1 MTTHARIQDFDDAGY
16 DPFHAAAQ
24 TGGES
29 GLGDIYPELARL
41 RREAPVQAMDIR
53 AHFGLQPDITTTD
66 MRKVAVLGYEAAS
79 EVLSDSAAYSNTVY
93 DRNLGVSFGRSITT
107 MDPPEHPGFRR
118 AFQAGFMKP
127 MLASWSETIVPRM
140 IHRLIDGF
148 AGEGR
153 SELVGDF
160 TLHFPFHFIH
170 ELMQLPVEDRFTFQK
185 LAFAQVNVWFDRDH
199 AYEAIEKL
207 RAYLTDLVRFRRD
220 YPASE
225 DDFVH
230 VVANATVD
238 GERLPD
244 EVAIAFFRQ
253 LMNAGG
259 DTSYHGFSSVLAGL
273 LTHPDQ
279 LAAVRADRSLVG
291 RAIEEG
297 LRWNCPVPIIQRTP
311 TSPQALAGV
320 EVRPGDR
327 LDVVL
332 AAANRDESVYEDPDA
347 FDVQRPPRRHMAFG
361 YAAHLCLG
369 QHLAR
374 MEMGVALNALLDRLP
389 NLRLDPDHPPPVID
403 GLSLR
408 GPHAVHVRF
417 DPEAAH

>member
-1 MTTHARIQDFDDAGY
+1 MTTHVRIQDFDDARY
-16 DPFHAAAQ
+16 DPFGAAAGI
-24 TGGES
+24 GGES

-41 RREAPVQAMDIR
+41 RRAAPVQVLDIR
-53 AHFGLQPDITTTD
+53 RCFGLQPDITTTA

-79 EVLSDSAAYSNTVY
+79 QVLGDPAAYSNEVY
-93 DRNLGVSFGRSITT
+93 SHNLGVSFGRSITT

-118 AFQAGFMKP
+118 AFQVGFMKP

-140 IHRLIDGF
+140 VGRLIDGF
-148 AGEGR
+148 AHRGR
-153 SELVGDF
+153 AELVSAF

-170 ELMQLPVEDRFTFQK
+170 ELMQLPQEDRLTFQK
-185 LAFAQVNVWFDRDH
+185 LAFAQVNVFFDRQH

-207 RAYLTDLVRFRRD
+207 KAYLTELVRWRRD
-220 YPASE
+220 HPVSD

-230 VVANATVD
+230 AIANATVD
-238 GERLPD
+238 GERLHE

-273 LTHPDQ
+273 LTHPRQ
-279 LAAVRADRSLVG
+279 LDAVRDDRSLVG

-311 TSPQALAGV
+311 VAATEVAGV
-320 EVRPGDR
+320 EVAPGDR

-332 AAANRDESVYEDPDA
+332 AAANRDESVYEDPDR
-347 FDVQRPPRRHMAFG
+347 FDINRPARRHLAFG
-361 YAAHLCLG
+361 YGAHLCLG

-389 NLRLDPDHPPPVID
+389 NLRLDTDHSPPVID

-408 GPHAVHVRF
+408 GPHALHVRF
-417 DPEAAH
+417 DAR

>member
-1 MTTHARIQDFDDAGY
+1 MTAHVTIQDFADTTY

-24 TGGES
+24 MGGES
-29 GLGDIYPELARL
+29 GLGDIYPKLAEL
-41 RREAPVQAMDIR
+41 RRAAPVQTIDIR
-53 AHFGLQPDITTTD
+53 TQFGLAPDITTED

-79 EVLSDSAAYSNTVY
+79 AVLGDADAYSNEVY
-93 DRNLGVSFGRSITT
+93 NRNLGVSFGRSITT

-118 AFQAGFMKP
+118 AFQAGFMKS
-127 MLASWSETIVPRM
+127 MLANWSETIVPRM
-140 IHRLIDGF
+140 VDGLIDGF
-148 AGEGR
+148 AQDGR
-153 SELVGDF
+153 TELVNAF

-170 ELMQLPVEDRFTFQK
+170 ELMQLPLADRLTFQK
-185 LAFAQVNVWFDRDH
+185 LAFAQVNVWFDREH

-207 RAYLTDLVRFRRD
+207 KAYLTDLVRFRKD
-220 YPASE
+220 NPVGD

-230 VVANATVD
+230 AVANGMVD
-238 GERLPD
+238 GEPLPED
-244 EVAIAFFRQ
+244 VAVGFFRQ

-259 DTSYHGFSSVLAGL
+259 DTSYHGFSSVLTGL
-273 LTHPDQ
+273 LTHPEQ
-279 LAAVRADRSLVG
+279 LEAVRADRSLVS

-311 TSPQALAGV
+311 IRQMELAGV
-320 EVRPGDR
+320 ELRPGDR

-332 AAANRDESVYEDPDA
+332 AAANRDDAVYENPDA
-347 FDVQRPPRRHMAFG
+347 FDIERPARRHMAFG
-361 YAAHLCLG
+361 YGAHLCLG

-389 NLRLDPDHPPPVID
+389 NLRLDPDRPPPVID

-408 GPHAVHVRF
+408 GPHAIHVRF
-417 DPEAAH
+417 DPERVA

>member
-1 MTTHARIQDFDDAGY
+1 MTEHARIRDFDDASY
-16 DPFHAAAQ
+16 DPFHAAAS

-41 RREAPVQAMDIR
+41 RRQAPVQVLDIR
-53 AHFGLQPDITTTD
+53 THFGLAPDITTTD
-66 MRKVAVLGYEAAS
+66 MRKVAVLGYEAAT
-79 EVLSDSAAYSNTVY
+79 EVLGDPAAFSNVVY
-93 DRNLGVSFGRSITT
+93 DRNLGISFGRSITT

-118 AFQAGFMKP
+118 AFQGGFMKP
-127 MLASWSETIVPRM
+127 MLASWGETLVPRM

-148 AGEGR
+148 AGQGR

-170 ELMQLPVEDRFTFQK
+170 ELMQLPAEDRFTFQK
-185 LAFAQVNVWFDRDH
+185 LAFAQVNVFFDRDH
-199 AYEAIEKL
+199 AYEAIDKL
-207 RAYLTDLVRFRRD
+207 KAYLTDLVRFRRD
-220 YPASE
+220 NPVSE
-225 DDFVH
+225 DDFIH
-230 VVANATVD
+230 TVANATVD

-259 DTSYHGFSSVLAGL
+259 DTSYHGFSSVLTGL

-279 LAAVRADRSLVG
+279 LAAVRDDRGLVG

-311 TSPQALAGV
+311 TAPRTVAGV

-332 AAANRDESVYEDPDA
+332 AAANRDEGVYEDPDA
-347 FDVQRPPRRHMAFG
+347 FDINRPSRRHMAFG

-408 GPHAVHVRF
+408 GPHEVHVRF
-417 DPEAAH
+417 DTEAAH

>member
-1 MTTHARIQDFDDAGY
+1 MTAHVKIQDFKDSSY

-24 TGGES
+24 MGGES
-29 GLGDIYPELARL
+29 GLGDIYPELSRL
-41 RREAPVQAMDIR
+41 RRAAPVQVTDIR
-53 AHFGLQPDITTTD
+53 THFGLQPDITTED
-66 MRKVAVLGYEAAS
+66 MRKVAILGYAAATEVLGDPERF
-79 EVLSDSAAYSNTVY
+79 SNQVY
-93 DRNLGVSFGRSITT
+93 NRNLGVSFGRSITT

-118 AFQAGFMKP
+118 AFQGSFMKS
-127 MLASWSETIVPRM
+127 MLANWSETIVPRM
-140 IHRLIDGF
+140 IDRLIDGF
-148 AGEGR
+148 AARGR
-153 SELVGDF
+153 AELVGDF

-170 ELMQLPVEDRFTFQK
+170 ELMQLPLDDRFTFQK
-185 LAFAQVNVWFDRDH
+185 LAFAQVNVWFDREH

-207 RAYLTDLVRFRRD
+207 KAYLTDLVRFRRD
-220 YPASE
+220 NPVSD

-230 VVANATVD
+230 AVANAVVD

-244 EVAIAFFRQ
+244 EVAIGFFRQ

-259 DTSYHGFSSVLAGL
+259 DTSYHGFSSVLTGL
-273 LTHPDQ
+273 LTHPRQ
-279 LAAVRADRSLVG
+279 LDAVRADRSLVS

-311 TSPQALAGV
+311 TRTTEVAGV

-332 AAANRDESVYEDPDA
+332 AAANRDEGVYENADA
-347 FDVQRPPRRHMAFG
+347 FDIHRQAGRHMAFG
-361 YAAHLCLG
+361 YGSHLCLG

-374 MEMGVALNALLDRLP
+374 MEMGVALNALLDRLGH
-389 NLRLDPDHPPPVID
+389 LRLDSDFPRPVID

-408 GPHAVHVRF
+408 GPHKLHVRF
-417 DPEAAH
+417 DAERAA

>member
-1 MTTHARIQDFDDAGY
+1 MTAQVRIQDFDDARY
-16 DPFHAAAQ
+16 DPFGAAAEI
-24 TGGES
+24 GGES

-41 RREAPVQAMDIR
+41 RLAAPVQVLDIR
-53 AHFGLQPDITTTD
+53 RYFGLQPDITTTA

-79 EVLSDSAAYSNTVY
+79 QVLSDPAAYSNEVY
-93 DRNLGVSFGRSITT
+93 SHNLGVSFGRSITT

-140 IHRLIDGF
+140 INRLIDGF
-148 AGEGR
+148 AGQGR
-153 SELVGDF
+153 AELVSAF

-170 ELMQLPVEDRFTFQK
+170 ELMQLPQEDRFTFQK
-185 LAFAQVNVWFDRDH
+185 LAFAQVNVFFDREH

-207 RAYLTDLVRFRRD
+207 KAYLTDLVHWRRD
-220 YPASE
+220 HPVGD

-230 VVANATVD
+230 AIANAAVD

-259 DTSYHGFSSVLAGL
+259 DTSYHGFSSVLTGL
-273 LTHPDQ
+273 LTHPRQ
-279 LAAVRADRSLVG
+279 LDAVRADRSLVG

-311 TSPQALAGV
+311 VAATQVAGV
-320 EVRPGDR
+320 DVSPGDR

-332 AAANRDESVYEDPDA
+332 AAANRDESVYEDPDR
-347 FDVQRPPRRHMAFG
+347 FDIDRPARRHLAFG
-361 YAAHLCLG
+361 YGAHLCLG

-389 NLRLDPDHPPPVID
+389 NLRLDTDHSPPMID

-408 GPHAVHVRF
+408 GPHALHVRF
-417 DPEAAH
+417 DAR

>member
-1 MTTHARIQDFDDAGY
+1 MTTHVRIQDFDDVGY
-16 DPFHAAAQ
+16 DPFSAAAE

-41 RREAPVQAMDIR
+41 RRAAPVQALDIR
-53 AHFGLQPDITTTD
+53 RHFGLAPDITTTE
-66 MRKVAVLGYEAAS
+66 MRKVVVLGYAAAS
-79 EVLSDSAAYSNTVY
+79 EVLGDAATYSNLVY
-93 DRNLGVSFGRSITT
+93 NQNLGVSFGRSITT
-107 MDPPEHPGFRR
+107 MDSPEHPLFRH

-127 MLASWSETIVPRM
+127 MLASWGETIVPRM
-140 IHRLIDGF
+140 IDRLIDDF
-148 AGEGR
+148 ADKGR
-153 SELVGDF
+153 AELVGDF

-170 ELMQLPVEDRFTFQK
+170 ELMQLPLEDRFAFQK
-185 LAFAQVNVWFDRDH
+185 LAFAQVNVFFDRER

-207 RAYLTDLVRFRRD
+207 KAYLTDLVHARRD
-220 YPASE
+220 HPVGD

-230 VVANATVD
+230 AIANARVD

-244 EVAIAFFRQ
+244 EVVIAFFRQ

-259 DTSYHGFSSVLAGL
+259 DTSYHGFSTVLTGL

-279 LAAVRADRSLVG
+279 LEAVRADRSLVS

-311 TSPQALAGV
+311 LKPAELAGV

-332 AAANRDESVYEDPDA
+332 AAANRDEQAYNQPDV
-347 FDVQRPPRRHMAFG
+347 FDIHRPPGRHLAFG
-361 YAAHLCLG
+361 YGAHICLG

-374 MEMGVALNALLDRLP
+374 MEMGVALNALFDRLP
-389 NLRLDPDHPPPVID
+389 NLRLDTDRSPPVID

-408 GPHAVHVRF
+408 GPHALHVRF
-417 DPEAAH
+417 NAQRAA